1 MLGWKPKVSFEDGVR
16 IMLDNIGQ
24 WRDAPVWDE
33 DSIEEATKDWFECLG
48 DK

>member
-1 MLGWKPKVSFEDGVR
+1 
-16 IMLDNIGQ
+16 MLDNIEQ

-33 DSIEEATKDWFECLG
+33 KSIDEATKDWFECLR